1 MTGKRII
8 IATFGSYG
16 DIHPYIPIALE
27 LKERGHTPVMA
38 SIPYYRER
46 FEALG
51 VEFQA
56 MRPDLPSP
64 EEDPSLMERGMD
76 DKEGPR
82 VVLQELLMPH
92 LRDTHADLLRIVEG
106 ADLLVSHQIVLPAPI
121 VVEQTG
127 IRWVSTMLS
136 PSSFFSAHDPML
148 PSATGWWGFLRWHPL
163 AAKGF
168 MGFVRRLTELWLK
181 EIYSFRAE
189 LGLPRGKHPLFDA
202 HHSPERVLALF
213 SPVFAAPAPDWPPH
227 LTVTG
232 FPFYDKRDA
241 APIAPEL
248 LRFLDAGPPPIVFTL
263 GSAAVWAAGDFYRES
278 LRAAQSLGRRAL
290 LLTGDDPRNQF
301 HEPLSEGVA
310 AFPYAPY
317 SEVFPRAAAVVHQGG
332 VGTTGQT
339 LRAGVPALFVP
350 FAHDQPDNA
359 ARVSRLGM
367 ARFVARKK
375 YNAATAAENL
385 RELLENPAYAQN
397 AAAVGQRVRAEQ
409 GHITACDE
417 IEKVLADKS
426 FLR

>member
-1 MTGKRII
+1 MARII
-8 IATFGSYG
+8 IAAFGSYG

-27 LKERGHTPVMA
+27 LQARGHTPVMA

-46 FEALG
+46 FAALG
-51 VEFQA
+51 IEFQDL
-56 MRPDLPSP
+56 MPDVPSP
-64 EEDPSLMERGMD
+64 EEDPALMERGMD
-76 DKEGPR
+76 EREGPR
-82 VVLQELLMPH
+82 VVLQELLMPA
-92 LRDTHADLLRIVEG
+92 LRETHADLLRIVDG
-106 ADLLVSHQIVLPAPI
+106 ADLLVSHQIMFPAPI

-136 PSSFFSAHDPML
+136 PSPFFSAHDPGL
-148 PSATGWWGFLRWHPL
+148 PAATGWWGFLRWHPL
-163 AAKGF
+163 VAKGF
-168 MGFVRRLTELWLK
+168 MGLIRRLTDGWLK
-181 EIYSFRAE
+181 EVYALRAE

-213 SPVFAAPAPDWPPH
+213 SSVFAAKQPDWPPQ
-227 LTVTG
+227 TVITG

-241 APIAPEL
+241 ALFDSAL
-248 LRFLDAGPPPIVFTL
+248 ARFLDAGEPPIVFTL

-278 LRAAQSLGRRAL
+278 LQAAQMLGRRAL

-301 HEPLSEGVA
+301 AEPLPEGVA

-317 SEVFPRAAAVVHQGG
+317 SQVFPRAAAVAHQGG

-339 LRAGVPALFVP
+339 LRAGVPVLFVP

-359 ARVSRLGM
+359 ARVQRLGM
-367 ARFVARKK
+367 ARMIPRKQ
-375 YNAATAAENL
+375 YRAERAAQEL

-397 AAAVGQRVRAEQ
+397 AAAIGQRVRAEQ

-417 IEKVLADKS
+417 IEEILASKPVS
-426 FLR
+426 R